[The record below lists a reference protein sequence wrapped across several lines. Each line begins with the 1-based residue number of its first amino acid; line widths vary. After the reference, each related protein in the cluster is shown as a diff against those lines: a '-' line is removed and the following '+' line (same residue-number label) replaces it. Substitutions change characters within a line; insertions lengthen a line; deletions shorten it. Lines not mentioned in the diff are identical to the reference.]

1 MVVLD
6 TEFNSLSNGDTSKV
20 GHRTKLGFWP
30 KYGVFD
36 PILLVYPAD
45 IRF

>member
-20 GHRTKLGFWP
+20 GHRTKMGVLPEIPGF
-30 KYGVFD
+30 
-36 PILLVYPAD
+36 
-45 IRF
+45 